1 MVQAVSRKAEA
12 IEPRYYGCCEVA
24 EGIEKPEGTI
34 ANVTYGQTYAAP
46 PGSESMACTKSRG
59 VNVGDPQRSSR
70 DGSIGSQA

>member
-1 MVQAVSRKAEA
+1 M
-12 IEPRYYGCCEVA
+12 A

-34 ANVTYGQTYAAP
+34 ADVTNGQTCAAP

-59 VNVGDPQRSSR
+59 VNVGDPLRSSK